1 LSVLAHQQTTILRN
15 DFARRAGRRSGVPY
29 FPIARQAFE
38 ANCRRQVT
46 ITTKAVDRKRVG
58 RIGDSVIRRL
68 TFFLPADYAFG

>member
-58 RIGDSVIRRL
+58 PPTRGQGGRSLDDR
-68 TFFLPADYAFG
+68 D